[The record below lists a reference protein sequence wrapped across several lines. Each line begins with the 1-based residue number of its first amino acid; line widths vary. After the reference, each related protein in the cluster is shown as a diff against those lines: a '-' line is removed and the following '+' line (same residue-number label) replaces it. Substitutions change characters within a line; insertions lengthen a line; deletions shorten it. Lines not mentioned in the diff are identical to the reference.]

1 MNTSKTDELA
11 TRLLELL
18 QINSF
23 RAAALPEAN
32 FWSIIHYGES
42 SYENRYNRVF
52 RWLLDPTGNHGL
64 GAGVVNGLLSLINA
78 THLDVGT
85 SRVQTAV
92 ETFVPQP
99 EENSK
104 EDARQGRIDITLND
118 VEAKLYLAVEC
129 KMSSSQHSEQLSRYR
144 TWVQQTYS
152 DYAERYFIF
161 LTEQAEDPDD
171 TPDEALPHEQWV
183 NITFD
188 TFASITTQVLDEAGD
203 ACGSDARS
211 IIKQFLADQRRRSAS
226 GLDNLIHPLF
236 SNEPKGLNFGG
247 LLIAAIQQTAPE
259 DAGFSQYAL
268 AKKIEL
274 LPSENETLARVRA
287 GLVQDFEQAGFSS
300 SDLEGVLQLCW
311 DHRPPTHDHSKN
323 PESARIIRQFA
334 ETISGSPL
342 EAGVDTE
349 STAFPDLFRSVKLSK
364 AGQSVNLTMNSGDV
378 IYFAGNNR
386 EVVPAVAH
394 HHRRSDQPDIGGN
407 RCSLNT
413 TATKQF
419 LAQNHGGSGEDLAMA
434 FVELL
439 RSQSGDCGCG
449 IPFANNNALE
459 VDLAQ
464 N

>member
-1 MNTSKTDELA
+1 MNTSKIDELA

-18 QINSF
+18 QNDQF

-32 FWSIIHYGES
+32 FWSIIHYGEA

-64 GAGVVNGLLSLINA
+64 GAGVVNGLLGLVNA
-78 THLDVGT
+78 SHLDVGT

-92 ETFVPQP
+92 ETFVPRS
-99 EENSK
+99 EENTT

-171 TPDEALPHEQWV
+171 SPDEALPQEQWV

-203 ACGSDARS
+203 ACSSDARS

-226 GLDNLIHPLF
+226 GLDDLIHPLF
-236 SNEPKGLNFGG
+236 SDEPGSLNFGG

-274 LPSENETLARVRA
+274 PSSEKETPTQVRDGLLLA
-287 GLVQDFEQAGFSS
+287 FEQAGFSS

-311 DHRPPTHDHSKN
+311 DHRPPIHDHSKS

-334 ETISGSPL
+334 ETISGSTL
-342 EAGVDTE
+342 EAGVDTN
-349 STAFPDLFRSVKLSK
+349 AAGFPEHFRSVKLSK
-364 AGQSVNLTMNSGDV
+364 ASQSVNLTMNSGDI

-386 EVVPAVAH
+386 EVVPAVLH
-394 HHRRSDQPDIGGN
+394 HHARPNQPELGGN
-407 RCSLNT
+407 GCSLNT
-413 TATKQF
+413 TSTKRL
-419 LAQNHGGSGEDLAMA
+419 LAQSHGGSGVNLAKA
-434 FVELL
+434 FVETL
-439 RSQSGDCGCG
+439 RSQGAVCGCG
-449 IPFANNNALE
+449 IPFADGNAAE
-459 VDLAQ
+459 IDSAQ